1 MDSICQR
8 NSCGGSVVEGVCE
21 DCGKAPIGRASMLAA
36 FAPFVAVGGAGG
48 EGQVDSISHSVRQ
61 GSRPLST
68 PYSRRRSTGAG
79 RIVSMEQPDRDP
91 LDLVLTHAEVPLH
104 KRRCPACEAK
114 VTRLKGYC
122 PQCGEAYEFIPR
134 LAQGDVVQGKLLVKG
149 AIAYGGLGWIYLG
162 RDTLLERWVVLKGL
176 LNGRDSAGAAA
187 AVAERQFLAAVK
199 HPKIVGIYDFVEH
212 AGHGY
217 IVMEYVSG
225 RTLDEIRAGQDRVDL
240 PDAAG
245 SSFKTDTRR
254 SALTRIE
261 SSGSH
266 TVSSRGVLPVEEA
279 IGYILAVLPAFSY
292 LHANQLVYCDFKP
305 DNLMLE
311 KGDVKLIDLGGVRR
325 IGDPS
330 GDIYGSRGFTAP
342 EAQEDPVAVSDLF
355 SIGRTLAALVMDFD
369 YQRVHEQDLPT
380 PAEQPILAQH
390 QSLYRFLLKAT
401 HRDPTLRFQS
411 ADAMAEQLKGLAREI
426 AATHDGPQ
434 PAESSIFWG
443 DGLHDSEDTEGTQ
456 VVLARLLPMLRVD
469 ENDPAAVDL
478 AQFVGTPG
486 TPVSR
491 ELPDGL
497 LAKHGGSSLELQLR
511 QIDLQT
517 RLGRHGQ
524 SIVTLKQITLDEP
537 LDWRIN
543 WYLGK
548 AYLCAARYDLARAEF
563 GKVAFELPG
572 EIAPRLALAFAA
584 EGDGNTEL
592 AVQLYQRVAR
602 TDPGHASAC
611 FGWARCAVA
620 QGDIALAQVA
630 LTMVP
635 AAHSMAMR
643 ARIVLAGMLMGEG
656 ALVDE
661 HRMEQASQVL
671 ESVTLDT
678 GLVHQLRARLL
689 SAGFQRMPA
698 GSAPGNTSPRLLG
711 VSGSALSFRLAAE
724 REYRLAADFA
734 KTRGEKA
741 VWIARANGVRPLTL
755 F

>member
-1 MDSICQR
+1 MVSI
-8 NSCGGSVVEGVCE
+8 
-21 DCGKAPIGRASMLAA
+21 
-36 FAPFVAVGGAGG
+36 
-48 EGQVDSISHSVRQ
+48 
-61 GSRPLST
+61 
-68 PYSRRRSTGAG
+68 
-79 RIVSMEQPDRDP
+79 EQPERDP
-91 LDLVLTHAEVPLH
+91 LDLVLVDAEVPVR

-114 VTRLKGYC
+114 VSRLKGYC
-122 PQCGEAYEFIPR
+122 PQCGEAYDFIPR
-134 LAQGDVVQGKLLVKG
+134 LTKGDVVQGKLLVKG
-149 AIAYGGLGWIYLG
+149 PIAYGGLGWIYLG

-225 RTLDEIRAGQDRVDL
+225 RTVDEIRAGQDRVDL
-240 PDAAG
+240 LDAAG
-245 SSFKTDTRR
+245 NSFKTDTRR
-254 SALTRIE
+254 NALSSVE
-261 SSGSH
+261 SLGSL

-311 KGDVKLIDLGGVRR
+311 KGDVKLIDMGGVRR
-325 IGDPS
+325 IGDPN

-355 SIGRTLAALVMDFD
+355 SIGRTLAALLMDFD

-380 PAEQPILAQH
+380 PAEQPILVQH
-390 QSLYRFLLKAT
+390 ASLYRFLLKAT

-411 ADAMAEQLKGLAREI
+411 ADVMAEQLKGLAREI

-434 PAESSIFWG
+434 PAESSIFWR

-456 VVLARLLPMLRVD
+456 APLARLLPTLRVD
-469 ENDPAAVDL
+469 ENDPAALDL
-478 AQFVGTPG
+478 AQFVGTLH
-486 TPVSR
+486 TPASR
-491 ELPDGL
+491 ELLDGL

-524 SIVTLKQITLDEP
+524 SIATLKQITLDEP
-537 LDWRIN
+537 LDWRVN

-548 AYLCAARYDLARAEF
+548 AYLCAARYELARAEF

-584 EGDGNTEL
+584 EGNGHGAL
-592 AVQLYQRVAR
+592 ALQLYQRVAR
-602 TDPGHASAC
+602 TDPSHASAC

-620 QGDIALAQVA
+620 LGDIAQAQLA
-630 LTMVP
+630 LSMVP

-656 ALVDE
+656 ASVDE

-671 ESVTLDT
+671 ESVTVDT
-678 GLVHQLRARLL
+678 GLVHQLKARLFA
-689 SAGFQRMPA
+689 AGARQMPA
-698 GSAPGNTSPRLLG
+698 VGAPGDQGIRLLG
-711 VSGSALSFRLAAE
+711 LSGSERNFRLAAE

-734 KTRGEKA
+734 KTRREKA
-741 VWIARANGVRPLTL
+741 VWIGRANAVRPWTL